1 MTSQLKNQIIIDGLE
16 YCNWN
21 REILEDL
28 WNGGITAVH
37 ATLVYWEN
45 TEESFA
51 KIKDWEKFIE
61 DNKDIICHAKT
72 TQDILEAKKIN
83 KVAFI
88 FGFQNSAPIANDIF
102 LVEKFFQKG
111 LRFMQLTYNNQTPLG
126 GGCFE
131 PKDSGVSR
139 FGNAVIEEMNRLGMI
154 VDLSHAGKQTCLD
167 AINFSSKPV
176 AISHANPNFFHKA
189 VRNIDDDVLIKLAK
203 KNGFIGL
210 SLYPFHLKDQGG
222 CKIEDFCMMIRQL
235 SNLIGIDHI
244 GIGSD
249 LCNNWPDDVVM
260 WMRNGKW
267 TKRLDYGESAN
278 KDTSWPKQPSWFKE
292 GRDIKNIFEA
302 MISNNFSEEEALKV
316 VGKNWLEF
324 MKFHF

>member
-1 MTSQLKNQIIIDGLE
+1 MQK
-16 YCNWN
+16 
-21 REILEDL
+21 
-28 WNGGITAVH
+28 
-37 ATLVYWEN
+37 
-45 TEESFA
+45 
-51 KIKDWEKFIE
+51 K
-61 DNKDIICHAKT
+61 
-72 TQDILEAKKIN
+72 TQDILDAKLNN

-102 LVEKFFQKG
+102 LVEKFFEKG

-131 PKDSGVSR
+131 SKDSGISR
-139 FGNAVIEEMNRLGMI
+139 FGQAVIEEMNRLGMI

-167 AINFSSKPV
+167 AIKFSSKPV

-189 VRNIDDDVLIKLAK
+189 LRNIDEDVLISLAK

-210 SLYPFHLKDQGG
+210 SLYPFHLKNHGK
-222 CKIEDFCMMIRQL
+222 CRIEDFCQMIKKL

-249 LCNNWPDDVVM
+249 LCNNWPDEVVM

-267 TKRLDYGESAN
+267 TKKLDYGESLN
-278 KDTSWPKQPSWFKE
+278 KSISWPEQPSWFRK
-292 GRDIKNIFEA
+292 GSDMKNIFEA
-302 MISNNFSEEEALKV
+302 MLVNGFSEEETLKV
-316 VGKNWLEF
+316 LGKNWLEF
-324 MKFHF
+324 MKNHF